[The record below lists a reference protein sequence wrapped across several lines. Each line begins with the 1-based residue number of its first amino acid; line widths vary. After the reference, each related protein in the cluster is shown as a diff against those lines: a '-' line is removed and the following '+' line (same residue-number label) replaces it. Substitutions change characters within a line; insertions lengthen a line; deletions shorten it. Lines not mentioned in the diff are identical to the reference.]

1 MRTARAPTTA
11 LSGKNISEDSLATS
25 MAILAAPYAV
35 LQPDSF
41 DDPGPSVPAL
51 EGLGSEDAEKTDKAM
66 ELDEAASVFGSLA
79 LECAL
84 TISFLM
90 NSIGD
95 LGVGGGL
102 FIGVVDG
109 GDFPRK
115 RRMVDTKTQ
124 YRRRLPRCAGG
135 RTKPDV

>member
-1 MRTARAPTTA
+1 
-11 LSGKNISEDSLATS
+11 
-25 MAILAAPYAV
+25 MAILAAPYAI

-41 DDPGPSVPAL
+41 DDPGSSVPAL

-102 FIGVVDG
+102 FVGVA
-109 GDFPRK
+109 GDEDFLRK
-115 RRMVDTKTQ
+115 WGMLDDKKIT
-124 YRRRLPRCAGG
+124 CG
-135 RTKPDV
+135 